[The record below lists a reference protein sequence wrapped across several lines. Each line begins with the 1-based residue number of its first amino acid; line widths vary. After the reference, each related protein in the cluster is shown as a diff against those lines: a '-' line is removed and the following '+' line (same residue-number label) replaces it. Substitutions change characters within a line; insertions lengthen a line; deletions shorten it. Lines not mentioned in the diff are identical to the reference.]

1 MSGQLPLEQIYA
13 RRLALARPNRRRVED
28 LGRLYVERLVPDAR
42 EVVAALADN
51 EVDVRI
57 VSSGVRLAVLTLS
70 RSLGVPDDRVA
81 AVDLRFDAAGEYDAF
96 DDSPLVASGGKVA
109 ILEGW
114 QLTRPVMMV
123 GDGMTDLETRPVVD
137 LFVAFAGVAARPR
150 VMAGADVVIT
160 DLSMAPV
167 LSLALDRPPEHEPA
181 RSIYERGLSMLQIKR
196 KYDA

>member
-13 RRLALARPNRRRVED
+13 RRLALARPNRQRVED

-57 VSSGVRLAVLTLS
+57 VSSGVRPAVLTLS

-109 ILEGW
+109 ILAGW
-114 QLTRPVMMV
+114 QLNRPVMMV

-150 VMAGADVVIT
+150 VMAGADVVLT

>member
-1 MSGQLPLEQIYA
+1 M
-13 RRLALARPNRRRVED
+13 
-28 LGRLYVERLVPDAR
+28 
-42 EVVAALADN
+42 
-51 EVDVRI
+51 
-57 VSSGVRLAVLTLS
+57 
-70 RSLGVPDDRVA
+70 PDDRVA

-109 ILEGW
+109 ILAGW
-114 QLTRPVMMV
+114 QLKRPVMMV

-167 LSLALDRPPEHEPA
+167 LSLALERPPEHEPA
-181 RSIYERGLSMLQIKR
+181 RSIYERGLSMLQNQTKV
-196 KYDA
+196 